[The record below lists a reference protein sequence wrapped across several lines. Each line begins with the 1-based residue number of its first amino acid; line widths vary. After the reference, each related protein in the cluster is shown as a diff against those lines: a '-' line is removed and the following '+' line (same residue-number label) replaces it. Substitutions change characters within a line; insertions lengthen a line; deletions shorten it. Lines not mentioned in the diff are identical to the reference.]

1 MSEENNQWER
11 KLLEKLA
18 SEALVEQRRKRRW
31 GIFFKLI
38 GLAYVGILI
47 ASVLGFTATPS
58 LEVSRHTALVD
69 LDGVIASDSLASA
82 DRINSSLRTAFESE
96 GSVGVILRIN
106 SQGEPCSG
114 WPDQ

>member
-38 GLAYVGILI
+38 GLVYVGILI
-47 ASVLGFTATPS
+47 ASVLGLTTTPS

-69 LDGVIASDSLASA
+69 LDGVALHFRHAW
-82 DRINSSLRTAFESE
+82 
-96 GSVGVILRIN
+96 
-106 SQGEPCSG
+106 QGETEVG
-114 WPDQ
+114 FLRFQGGGDNEVD

>member
-38 GLAYVGILI
+38 GLVYVGILI
-47 ASVLGFTATPS
+47 ASVLGLTTTPS
-58 LEVSRHTALVD
+58 LEVSRHTLWSTLMGSLPAIVWPVLTESIPAFALHLKAKAPSVSFFASIALVAV
-69 LDGVIASDSLASA
+69 LFRQV
-82 DRINSSLRTAFESE
+82 
-96 GSVGVILRIN
+96 
-106 SQGEPCSG
+106 
-114 WPDQ
+114 